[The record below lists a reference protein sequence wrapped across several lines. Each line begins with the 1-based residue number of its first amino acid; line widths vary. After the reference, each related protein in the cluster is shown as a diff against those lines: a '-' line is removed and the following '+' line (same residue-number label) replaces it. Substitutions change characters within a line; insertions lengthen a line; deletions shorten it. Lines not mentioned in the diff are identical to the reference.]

1 MALPASE
8 IRERFLRFFESRGH
22 RRVASSSLVP
32 QGDPTLLFTNA
43 GMVQFKNTFLG
54 QEVRDYKT
62 ATTSQK
68 CMRVSGKHNDLENVG
83 RTPRHLTFFE
93 MLGNFSFGDYF
104 KEDAIRWAWEL
115 VTDVY
120 GLPADK
126 LGVTVFR
133 EDDEAARIW
142 ADEVGVPADRIRR
155 LDEADNFWSMG
166 DTGPCGPCSE
176 IYFDMGQVSRSEPK
190 ASGDQKGGSSS
201 SIFDPTDESGRW
213 LEIWN
218 LVFMQ
223 FDRDASGEM
232 TPLPR
237 PCVDTGAGLERLSAV
252 LQGKT
257 WVYDTDLFR
266 PIIARAEELSGVAKG
281 RDPEKDVSL
290 NVVGDHARAVT
301 FLIGDGVLPANE
313 GRGYVLRRILRRAAR
328 HGVLLGLERPFL
340 HSVADAVIDAMTSA
354 YPELGERR
362 AFITSRIR
370 REEERF
376 LETLTNGLGLL
387 ENEIGALA
395 KRNES
400 TLPGSVVFKLYD
412 TFGFPVDLTADILRG
427 RELALDQ
434 AGFDTAMDEQ
444 RTRARAAW
452 KGSGDERTGAAH
464 LALAAEHK
472 TRFRGYEALELR
484 SNVVALLVGGESVA
498 VANAGD
504 DVEVVALET
513 PFYAESGGQVG
524 DRGAIATP
532 RGKVEVYDTQRPTGE
547 LVVHKG
553 RVVSGSVR
561 VDDPATLTVDAEA
574 RAATVRNHSGTHLLH
589 AALRAVLGPQA
600 LQKGSLVAPDRLR
613 FDFTHDAPLSADEIE
628 RIEDLTNQWIEAN
641 APAAVR
647 EMAYNDALEAGAVAL
662 FGEKYGDR
670 VRVISFG
677 EFSTELCGGT
687 HARATGDIGLL
698 KVVGESGIASGVRRI
713 EALTGHGALE
723 HLRAQ
728 ERTLERLSELLRAP
742 IGELP
747 ARVEKLLEE
756 KRAAEQEVSRMRA
769 AQRGAASADLSS
781 EAREIA
787 GTRVIRA
794 VIDGATA
801 VELRGMVDDL
811 RNKLGSGIV
820 LLAAVEDG
828 RVSLALGVTPDLT
841 KRWKAGDLVRE
852 IAGVVGG
859 KGGGRP
865 DFAQAGGNQPER
877 LDDAFARLE
886 SLLVG

>member
-43 GMVQFKNTFLG
+43 GMVQFKGTFLG

-62 ATTSQK
+62 AITSQK

-104 KEDAIRWAWEL
+104 KHEAITWAWEL

-120 GLPADK
+120 GLPAEK

-142 ADEVGVPADRIRR
+142 AEEVGVPADRIVR
-155 LDEADNFWSMG
+155 LGEADNFWSMG
-166 DTGPCGPCSE
+166 DTGPCGPCTE
-176 IYFDMGQVSRSEPK
+176 IYFDMGTDRGTR
-190 ASGDQKGGSSS
+190 AG
-201 SIFDPTDESGRW
+201 FDPVCDSDRW

-223 FDRDASGEM
+223 YDRDASGTM

-237 PCVDTGAGLERLSAV
+237 PCVDTGAGLERMSAV
-252 LQGKT
+252 LQGVT

-266 PIIARAEELSGVAKG
+266 PIIARAGELSGAVKG
-281 RDPEKDVSL
+281 RDAEKDVSL
-290 NVVGDHARAVT
+290 NVVADHARALT
-301 FLIGDGVLPANE
+301 FLISDGVLPSNE

-328 HGVLLGLERPFL
+328 HGVLLGVERPFL
-340 HSVADAVIDAMTSA
+340 HAVADAVIDQMSPAF
-354 YPELGERR
+354 PELTERR

-376 LETLTNGLGLL
+376 LETLTKGLGLL
-387 ENEIGALA
+387 ESEIATLA
-395 KRNES
+395 ARGDR

-427 RELALDQ
+427 RDLSLDQ
-434 AGFDTAMDEQ
+434 SGFDAAMGEQ

-452 KGSGDERTGAAH
+452 KGSGDERTGAAY

-472 TRFRGYEALELR
+472 SRFRGYEALETR
-484 SNVVALLVGGESVA
+484 SSIAALLVGGESVA

-504 DVEVVALET
+504 EVEVVAPET

-532 RGKVEVYDTQRPTGE
+532 RGRVEVRDTQRPTAE
-547 LVVHKG
+547 LVVHRG

-561 VDDPATLTVDAEA
+561 VDDPAVLTVDAEA

-600 LQKGSLVAPDRLR
+600 MQKGSLVAPDRLR

-628 RIEDLTNQWIEAN
+628 QIEDLANQWIEAN

-647 EMAYNDALEAGAVAL
+647 EMGYSEAIEAGAVAL
-662 FGEKYGDR
+662 FEEKYGDR

-677 EFSTELCGGT
+677 DFSTELCGGT
-687 HARATGDIGLL
+687 HARADH
-698 KVVGESGIASGVRRI
+698 A
-713 EALTGHGALE
+713 H
-723 HLRAQ
+723 
-728 ERTLERLSELLRAP
+728 
-742 IGELP
+742 
-747 ARVEKLLEE
+747 
-756 KRAAEQEVSRMRA
+756 
-769 AQRGAASADLSS
+769 
-781 EAREIA
+781 
-787 GTRVIRA
+787 
-794 VIDGATA
+794 
-801 VELRGMVDDL
+801 
-811 RNKLGSGIV
+811 
-820 LLAAVEDG
+820 
-828 RVSLALGVTPDLT
+828 
-841 KRWKAGDLVRE
+841 AGDLARLRRE
-852 IAGVVGG
+852 IG
-859 KGGGRP
+859 
-865 DFAQAGGNQPER
+865 
-877 LDDAFARLE
+877 
-886 SLLVG
+886 

>member
-1 MALPASE
+1 MAVLPASE
-8 IRERFLRFFESRGH
+8 IREPFLRFFESRGH
-22 RRVASSSLVP
+22 RRVPSSSLVP
-32 QGDPTLLFTNA
+32 QNDPTLLFTNA
-43 GMVQFKNTFLG
+43 GMVQFKGTFLG

-104 KEDAIRWAWEL
+104 KQEAIAWAWEL
-115 VTDVY
+115 VTEVY
-120 GLPADK
+120 GLPAEK
-126 LGVTVFR
+126 LGVTVSR
-133 EDDEAARIW
+133 EDDEAGRIW
-142 ADEVGVPADRIRR
+142 ADEVGVPADRIVR

-166 DTGPCGPCSE
+166 DTGPCGPCTE
-176 IYFDMGQVSRSEPK
+176 IYFDTGAE
-190 ASGDQKGGSSS
+190 KGKSVR
-201 SIFDPTDESGRW
+201 FDPAGDSDRW

-223 FDRDASGEM
+223 YDRDATGKM

-252 LQGKT
+252 LQDVT

-266 PIIARAEELSGVAKG
+266 PIIARAEELSGVTKG

-290 NVVGDHARAVT
+290 NVVADHARAVS
-301 FLIGDGVLPANE
+301 FLISDGVLPSNE

-340 HSVADAVIDAMTSA
+340 HAVADAVIDTMSPAF
-354 YPELGERR
+354 PELTERR

-387 ENEIGALA
+387 EHEIAALGQ
-395 KRNES
+395 RGER

-427 RELALDQ
+427 RGLALDQ
-434 AGFDTAMDEQ
+434 SGFDAAMDEQ

-452 KGSGDERTGAAH
+452 KGSGDERTGAAY
-464 LALAAEHK
+464 LALAGDFK
-472 TRFRGYEALELR
+472 TRFRGYEALETR
-484 SNVVALLVGGESVA
+484 SNVAALLVGGESVA
-498 VANAGD
+498 AANAGD
-504 DVEVVALET
+504 EVEVVVEET

-532 RGKVEVYDTQRPTGE
+532 RGRGEVRDTQRSTGE
-547 LVVHKG
+547 LVVHRG

-589 AALRAVLGPQA
+589 AALRKVLGPQA
-600 LQKGSLVAPDRLR
+600 MQKGSLVAPDRLR
-613 FDFTHDAPLSADEIE
+613 FDFTHDAPLSAGEIE
-628 RIEDLTNQWIEAN
+628 QIEDLANQWIEAN
-641 APAAVR
+641 AAALVR
-647 EMAYNDALEAGAVAL
+647 EMPYADAVEAGAIAL

-687 HARATGDIGLL
+687 HARATGEIGLL
-698 KVVGESGIASGVRRI
+698 KVIGESGIASGVRGV
-713 EALTGHGALE
+713 EALTGLGALE

-728 ERTLERLSELLRAP
+728 ERTLGRLSELLRAP
-742 IGELP
+742 VGEITT
-747 ARVEKLLEE
+747 RVEKLLEE
-756 KRAAEQEVSRMRA
+756 KRAAEQEVARLRA

-794 VIDGATA
+794 KVDGVSG
-801 VELRGMVDDL
+801 VELRGMIDDL

-820 LLAAVEDG
+820 LLAAVEEG

-841 KRWKAGDLVRE
+841 RRWKAGDLVRE
-852 IAGVVGG
+852 IAGVVCG

-886 SLLVG
+886 QLLAAS

>member
-1 MALPASE
+1 MTLPASE
-8 IRERFLRFFESRGH
+8 IRERFLRFFEARGH

-104 KEDAIRWAWEL
+104 KQDAIAWAWEL

-120 GLPADK
+120 GLPAEK
-126 LGVTVFR
+126 LGVTVF
-133 EDDEAARIW
+133 ARTTKRR
-142 ADEVGVPADRIRR
+142 ASGRKRSACRPSGSGR

-176 IYFDMGQVSRSEPK
+176 IYYDMGPQPSSRP
-190 ASGDQKGGSSS
+190 G
-201 SIFDPTDESGRW
+201 FDPTDESGRW

-223 FDRDASGEM
+223 FDRDASGAM

-266 PIIARAEELSGVAKG
+266 PILARAEELSGVAKG

-290 NVVGDHARAVT
+290 NVVGDHARALT

-313 GRGYVLRRILRRAAR
+313 GRGYVLRPDPAPRGASRRVAGTRAAVPAR
-328 HGVLLGLERPFL
+328 GGRRRDRQRCRPPFPDL
-340 HSVADAVIDAMTSA
+340 V
-354 YPELGERR
+354 ERR

-387 ENEIGALA
+387 ENEIAALGSA
-395 KRNES
+395 RS
-400 TLPGSVVFKLYD
+400 HAAGLGRVQALRHVRLPGRPHRRHPARARSVARP
-412 TFGFPVDLTADILRG
+412 GGLRLGDG
-427 RELALDQ
+427 RAAHARARGVE
-434 AGFDTAMDEQ
+434 GQ
-444 RTRARAAW
+444 RRRAHRCRPISRSPPSTRAASAATRRSRRARTIARCSSAASRW
-452 KGSGDERTGAAH
+452 RCANEGDE
-464 LALAAEHK
+464 
-472 TRFRGYEALELR
+472 
-484 SNVVALLVGGESVA
+484 
-498 VANAGD
+498 
-504 DVEVVALET
+504 VEVVVAET

-524 DRGAIATP
+524 DRGSIRAP
-532 RGKVEVYDTQRPTGE
+532 RGVVEVRDTQRPTGE
-547 LVVHKG
+547 LIVHRG

-561 VDDPATLTVDAEA
+561 VDDPATLSVDAEA

-589 AALRAVLGPQA
+589 AALRSVLGPQA
-600 LQKGSLVAPDRLR
+600 LQKGSFVAPDRLR
-613 FDFTHDAPLSADEIE
+613 FDFTHDAPLSAQEIE
-628 RIEDLTNQWIEAN
+628 RIEDLTNAWIEAN
-641 APAAVR
+641 ASAAVR
-647 EMAYNDALEAGAVAL
+647 EMSYPDAIEAGAVAL

-698 KVVGESGIASGVRRI
+698 KVIGESGIASGVRPDRG
-713 EALTGHGALE
+713 AHGPG
-723 HLRAQ
+723 RA
-728 ERTLERLSELLRAP
+728 RAP
-742 IGELP
+742 
-747 ARVEKLLEE
+747 ARAGAHARAPVRARARADR
-756 KRAAEQEVSRMRA
+756 RAARARREAARGEARRRAGDRAHARRA
-769 AQRGAASADLSS
+769 AR
-781 EAREIA
+781 R
-787 GTRVIRA
+787 RV
-794 VIDGATA
+794 
-801 VELRGMVDDL
+801 
-811 RNKLGSGIV
+811 
-820 LLAAVEDG
+820 G
-828 RVSLALGVTPDLT
+828 RPL
-841 KRWKAGDLVRE
+841 
-852 IAGVVGG
+852 VGG
-859 KGGGRP
+859 
-865 DFAQAGGNQPER
+865 
-877 LDDAFARLE
+877 ARDRRARA
-886 SLLVG
+886 

>member
-1 MALPASE
+1 
-8 IRERFLRFFESRGH
+8 
-22 RRVASSSLVP
+22 
-32 QGDPTLLFTNA
+32 
-43 GMVQFKNTFLG
+43 
-54 QEVRDYKT
+54 
-62 ATTSQK
+62 
-68 CMRVSGKHNDLENVG
+68 
-83 RTPRHLTFFE
+83 
-93 MLGNFSFGDYF
+93 
-104 KEDAIRWAWEL
+104 
-115 VTDVY
+115 
-120 GLPADK
+120 
-126 LGVTVFR
+126 
-133 EDDEAARIW
+133 
-142 ADEVGVPADRIRR
+142 
-155 LDEADNFWSMG
+155 
-166 DTGPCGPCSE
+166 
-176 IYFDMGQVSRSEPK
+176 
-190 ASGDQKGGSSS
+190 
-201 SIFDPTDESGRW
+201 
-213 LEIWN
+213 
-218 LVFMQ
+218 
-223 FDRDASGEM
+223 M

-237 PCVDTGAGLERLSAV
+237 PCVDTGAGLERMSAV

-281 RDPEKDVSL
+281 RDAEKDVSL
-290 NVVGDHARAVT
+290 NVVADHARALT
-301 FLIGDGVLPANE
+301 FLISDGVLPSNE

-340 HSVADAVIDAMTSA
+340 HAVADAVIDAMAPA
-354 YPELGERR
+354 YPDLAERR
-362 AFITSRIR
+362 PFITSRIR

-376 LETLTNGLGLL
+376 LETLTHGLGLL
-387 ENEIGALA
+387 ENEIAALG
-395 KRNES
+395 KRGER
-400 TLPGSVVFKLYD
+400 TLPGSVGFKLYD
-412 TFGFPVDLTADILRG
+412 TFGFPVDLTEDILRG
-427 RELALDQ
+427 RGLSLDQ
-434 AGFDTAMDEQ
+434 AGFDAAMDEQ

-452 KGSGDERTGAAH
+452 KGSGDERTGAAY

-472 TRFRGYEALELR
+472 SRFRGYEALETR
-484 SNVVALLVGGESVA
+484 SNVAALLVGGESVA
-498 VANAGD
+498 EANAGD
-504 DVEVVALET
+504 EVEVVVEET

-532 RGKVEVYDTQRPTGE
+532 RGKIEVRDTQRPTGE
-547 LVVHKG
+547 LVVHRG

-600 LQKGSLVAPDRLR
+600 MQKGSLVAPDRLR
-613 FDFTHDAPLSADEIE
+613 FDFTHDAPLSAEEIE
-628 RIEDLTNQWIEAN
+628 RIEDLANQWIEAN
-641 APAAVR
+641 ATAVVR
-647 EMAYNDALEAGAVAL
+647 DMAYPEAVSAGAIAL

-677 EFSTELCGGT
+677 DFSTELCGGT

-698 KVVGESGIASGVRRI
+698 KVIGESGIASGVRRI
-713 EALTGHGALE
+713 EALTGQGALE

-728 ERTLERLSELLRAP
+728 ERTLGRLSELLRAP
-742 IGELP
+742 VGELP

-756 KRAAEQEVSRMRA
+756 KRAADQEIARMRA

-794 VIDGATA
+794 RVNGVSGA
-801 VELRGMVDDL
+801 ELRGMVDDL

-820 LLAAVEDG
+820 LLASVEES

-841 KRWKAGDLVRE
+841 KRWKAGELVRE

-886 SLLVG
+886 QLLTEG

>member
-8 IRERFLRFFESRGH
+8 IRERFLRFFESCGH

-62 ATTSQK
+62 ATTAQK

-104 KEDAIRWAWEL
+104 KQEAIAWAWEL
-115 VTDVY
+115 VTDIY
-120 GLPADK
+120 GLPAEK

-133 EDDEAARIW
+133 GDDDAARIW
-142 ADEVGVPADRIRR
+142 AEEVGVPSDRIVR
-155 LDEADNFWSMG
+155 LGEADNFWSMG
-166 DTGPCGPCSE
+166 DTGPCGPCTE
-176 IYFDMGQVSRSEPK
+176 IYFDTRP
-190 ASGDQKGGSSS
+190 GGPAG
-201 SIFDPTDESGRW
+201 FDPVGDSDRW

-223 FDRDASGEM
+223 YDRDARGAM

-237 PCVDTGAGLERLSAV
+237 PCVDTGAGLERMSAV

-290 NVVGDHARAVT
+290 NVVADHARAVSI
-301 FLIGDGVLPANE
+301 LIGDGVLPSNE

-340 HSVADAVIDAMTSA
+340 HAVADAVIDQMSPA
-354 YPELGERR
+354 YPELAERR

-376 LETLTNGLGLL
+376 LETLTHGLGLL
-387 ENEIGALA
+387 ENEIAALA
-395 KRNES
+395 ARRER
-400 TLPGSVVFKLYD
+400 TLSGSVVFKLYD
-412 TFGFPVDLTADILRG
+412 TFGFPVDLTEDILRG
-427 RELALDQ
+427 RGLALDQ
-434 AGFDTAMDEQ
+434 PGFDAAMEEQ

-452 KGSGDERTGAAH
+452 KGSGDERTSAAY

-472 TRFRGYEALELR
+472 SRFRGYEALEIR
-484 SNVVALLVGGESVA
+484 SNVAALLVGGESVA
-498 VANAGD
+498 AAHAGD
-504 DVEVVALET
+504 EVEVVALET

-524 DRGAIATP
+524 DRGVIATP
-532 RGKVEVYDTQRPTGE
+532 HGRVEVYDTQRPTGE
-547 LVVHKG
+547 LVVHRG
-553 RVVSGSVR
+553 RATSGTVR
-561 VDDPATLTVDAEA
+561 VDDAAVLAVDAEA

-589 AALRAVLGPQA
+589 AALRSVLGPQA
-600 LQKGSLVAPDRLR
+600 MQKGSLVAPDRLR
-613 FDFTHDAPLSADEIE
+613 FDFTHDAPLSAQEIE
-628 RIEDLTNQWIEAN
+628 QIEDLANQWIEAN
-641 APAAVR
+641 VPAAVR
-647 EMAYNDALEAGAVAL
+647 EMGYTEAIEAGAVAL
-662 FGEKYGDR
+662 FEEKYGDR

-677 EFSTELCGGT
+677 DFSTELCGGT

-698 KVVGESGIASGVRRI
+698 KVIGESGIASGVRRI
-713 EALTGHGALE
+713 EALTGQGALA

-728 ERTLERLSELLRAP
+728 ERTLVRLSELLRAP

-756 KRAAEQEVSRMRA
+756 KRAAEQEVTRMRA

-781 EAREIA
+781 EVREVA

-794 VIDGATA
+794 RVQGVSGA
-801 VELRGMVDDL
+801 ELREMVDDL

-820 LLAAVEDG
+820 LLAAVEEG

-886 SLLVG
+886 ALLTAG